1 LSPPTL
7 AAMLLYLTITLSFM
21 SSLFLEA
28 SGKCVDWVAGGARFF
43 HQMNTEGRF
52 KGAQLRG
59 THAVDHEWDVKKAA
73 SFRWRL

>member
-1 LSPPTL
+1 
-7 AAMLLYLTITLSFM
+7 
-21 SSLFLEA
+21 
-28 SGKCVDWVAGGARFF
+28 VDWVAGGARFF